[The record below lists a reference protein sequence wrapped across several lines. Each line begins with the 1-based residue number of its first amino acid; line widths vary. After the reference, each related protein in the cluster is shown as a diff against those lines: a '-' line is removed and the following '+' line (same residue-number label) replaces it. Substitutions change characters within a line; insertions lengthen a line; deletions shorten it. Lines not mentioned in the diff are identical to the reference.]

1 MQRTDGARGPWD
13 LIGAMEE
20 RGQPMHMPPGIRVLW
35 RQRDTPAANKTEFT
49 ERKTHNACFACLNTK
64 VQYNQSHLACV
75 KHGTTASMAKRTE
88 PKLRNIGA
96 ALPEK
101 AF

>member
-1 MQRTDGARGPWD
+1 
-13 LIGAMEE
+13 
-20 RGQPMHMPPGIRVLW
+20 MHMPPGIRVLW

-49 ERKTHNACFACLNTK
+49 ERKTHNACFACLNTLHEGP
-64 VQYNQSHLACV
+64 VQSVTLGV

-88 PKLRNIGA
+88 PKLRIIGA

>member
-1 MQRTDGARGPWD
+1 MARADRGTSSVRWRGGAN
-13 LIGAMEE
+13 
-20 RGQPMHMPPGIRVLW
+20 QCTFPPGTRILW
-35 RQRDTPAANKTEFT
+35 RQRDTPAANKSEFT

-88 PKLRNIGA
+88 PKLRITGA
-96 ALPEK
+96 ALPGK